1 MRCSVIAVF
10 VFSLESPG
18 EEDDQLQ
25 FDILPAIKEKEN
37 RNILMICFFLMKISL
52 IWESEIPN
60 CIKCSA
66 SLELVPIF
74 SVGTPYR
81 ATGGGRDPVVLL
93 SLAPLRLRGLRPLRP
108 RPRLRQLLAAGSP
121 VAPQP
126 PLYSGALQPKWTP
139 GTSSQKIKKM
149 KINSWYFLKEKSC
162 RSWWVANIAA
172 TSD

>member
-93 SLAPLRLRGLRPLRP
+93 RVTSSSSE
-108 RPRLRQLLAAGSP
+108 RPRLPLLGSAAPPRTPPPPSP
-121 VAPQP
+121 PAAAAAPRRRFPRRP
-126 PLYSGALQPKWTP
+126 P
-139 GTSSQKIKKM
+139 TSSILRSSAAQM
-149 KINSWYFLKEKSC
+149 KSWYF
-162 RSWWVANIAA
+162 IAK
-172 TSD
+172 D

>member
-81 ATGGGRDPVVLL
+81 ATGGGRDPVVLRVA
-93 SLAPLRLRGLRPLRP
+93 SSSSE
-108 RPRLRQLLAAGSP
+108 RPRLPLLGSAAPPRTPPPPSP
-121 VAPQP
+121 PAAAAAPRRRFPRRP
-126 PLYSGALQPKWTP
+126 P
-139 GTSSQKIKKM
+139 TSSILRSSAAQM
-149 KINSWYFLKEKSC
+149 NSWYF
-162 RSWWVANIAA
+162 IAK
-172 TSD
+172 D